1 MSNIAMQDSVKRII
15 PSSSPTGPQK
25 AVREAVFGT
34 FYRWKCSK
42 S

>member
-25 AVREAVFGT
+25 PVREEVFWN
-34 FYRWKCSK
+34 FLSLEML
-42 S
+42 